1 VLARALLAIGLP
13 ADALCVHG
21 LRHAHCSIMIGNGR
35 SIEEARLA
43 LRHADSR
50 TTRSYLHLPS
60 DFAKDAVQSVDDAI
74 RKARVLPAE
83 AAPG

>member
-1 VLARALLAIGLP
+1 MVGS
-13 ADALCVHG
+13 G
-21 LRHAHCSIMIGNGR
+21 GR

-60 DFAKDAVQSVDDAI
+60 DFAKEAVQSVDDAI
-74 RKARVLPAE
+74 RQARQRV
-83 AAPG
+83 